1 MGEVD
6 MAWILYVAVSF
17 VGVVIVTWMLQ
28 TITGLTMELSVE
40 ILILIALG
48 FICKIV
54 TEVHKEQLQSKRNSN
69 D

>member
-1 MGEVD
+1 

-54 TEVHKEQLQSKRNSN
+54 TEVHKEQLQSNRNSN